1 MTSADELVR
10 SGIRPVKRRVEVDL
24 LSRQGVVG
32 VDIGEKVTAGRRT
45 GQVGIVVYV
54 RQKHPAGRMRPTD
67 LVPSEIEGITTDVVA
82 DDIVLHRALLA
93 RDAEFPPA
101 RGAERHPDVLGGIS
115 MGPWRTVLLAP
126 PDAPR
131 PGEYAI
137 VGTLGA
143 LVTDRT
149 GNGQVMGLT
158 TFHAA
163 CVDDAW
169 SVGDEMVHPS
179 RVDSGVSPDDVVGT
193 LCRAALSGSVDG
205 AAVLLTPRRLHRPS
219 IVDIGAVTGTAFAT
233 RGTVVRKRGRTT
245 GLTTGRITSV
255 DTTVLMD
262 YRDGLGVRVL
272 RDQVRIEAV
281 GGGLMGD
288 YGDSGS
294 AVVDPDN
301 RVVGLYVAGNPSG
314 TVAFASPIGKVLD
327 ELDVDLITD

>member
-1 MTSADELVR
+1 MTTADELVR
-10 SGIRPVKRRVEVDL
+10 AGIRPVKRRVEVGL
-24 LSRQGVVG
+24 LSRRGVVG

-54 RQKHPAGRMRPTD
+54 RRKLPAARLLASD
-67 LVPSEIEGITTDVVA
+67 VVPAEIEGIATDVVA
-82 DDIVLHRALLA
+82 DDVVLHRALL
-93 RDAEFPPA
+93 DSEFPPA
-101 RGAERHPDVLGGIS
+101 RGAERHRQVLGGIS
-115 MGPWRTVLLAP
+115 LGPWRTVQLSP

-143 LVTDRT
+143 LVTDRV
-149 GNGQVMGLT
+149 GHVMGLT

-179 RVDSGVSPDDVVGT
+179 RVDGGSHGDVVGT

-205 AAVLLTPRRLHRPS
+205 AAVLLAPGRSYRPS
-219 IVDIGAVTGTAFAT
+219 IVDIGPVTGTAAAA
-233 RGTVVRKRGRTT
+233 RGGVVRKRGRTT
-245 GLTTGRITSV
+245 GLTTGRIASV
-255 DTTVLMD
+255 DATVLMD

-272 RDQVRIEAV
+272 RDQIRIEAV
-281 GGGLMGD
+281 GGIMGD
-288 YGDSGS
+288 YGDSGA

-301 RVVGLYVAGNPSG
+301 RVVGLYVAGNTSG

>member
-1 MTSADELVR
+1 MTTADELVR
-10 SGIRPVKRRVEVDL
+10 AGIRPVKRRVEVGL
-24 LSRQGVVG
+24 LSRRGVVG

-45 GQVGIVVYV
+45 GQVGIVVTV
-54 RQKHPAGRMRPTD
+54 RRKLPSSRLLAAD
-67 LVPSEIEGITTDVVA
+67 LVPAEIEGIATDVVA
-82 DDIVLHRALLA
+82 DDVVLHRALL
-93 RDAEFPPA
+93 DAEFPPA
-101 RGAERHPDVLGGIS
+101 RGAERHRQVLGGIS
-115 MGPWRTVLLAP
+115 LGPWRTVLLSP

-143 LVTDRT
+143 LVTDRA
-149 GNGQVMGLT
+149 GCGQVMALT
-158 TFHAA
+158 TFHVA

-179 RVDSGVSPDDVVGT
+179 RVDGGTSPGDAVAT
-193 LCRAALSGSVDG
+193 LCRAALSGSVDA
-205 AAVLLTPRRLHRPS
+205 AAVLLGPGRSYRSS
-219 IVDIGAVTGTAFAT
+219 IVDIGPVTGTAVAS

-245 GLTTGRITSV
+245 GLTTGRIASV
-255 DTTVLMD
+255 DVTVLMD

-272 RDQVRIEAV
+272 RDQIRIEAV
-281 GGGLMGD
+281 GGILGD

-301 RVVGLYVAGNPSG
+301 RLVGLYVAGNTSG